1 VLLSDGHI
9 TDGHIFLVDFHYNV
23 VVVKVA
29 ANLAHLEVFH
39 LKGPT
44 HNGSVLALGRAYEGG
59 SLMCSRGQVVNQTS
73 IFGCSELFVSSCKI
87 SMVRN
92 RSYLIC
98 SNLMWSYH
106 CTFDRRRKK
115 LLTQENFD
123 FFIDLVF

>member
-23 VVVKVA
+23 AVVKVA

-73 IFGCSELFVSSCKI
+73 IFGCSALFVSSCKI

-92 RSYLIC
+92 RSYLIY

-106 CTFDRRRKK
+106 CTFVRRERSFLHKK
-115 LLTQENFD
+115 TLI
-123 FFIDLVF
+123 FFC